1 MSPLPSGRDDPAL
14 HAVMMIIIIIKMM
27 STWEVL
33 CLRGPVARLWYG
45 GGSSYLDGHVLV
57 FPDIPDICAGTSTA
71 SLAENAPGLPGAGLL
86 FLSNLLS
93 GTNLQTAS
101 FRFRMVGHAD
111 CKTTNGHPQAL
122 LCFSFRGSIVSA
134 SSACPSSSPG
144 TALACEKSTFGPR
157 GKWKHRLLLP
167 SSKSW
172 MSGLRVIISSH
183 PSKMAKQLG

>member
-1 MSPLPSGRDDPAL
+1 
-14 HAVMMIIIIIKMM
+14 MI
-27 STWEVL
+27 STWEIL

-71 SLAENAPGLPGAGLL
+71 FLAENAPGLPGAGLL

-122 LCFSFRGSIVSA
+122 FCFSFRGSTSFQHLPPVRRARPAQRWPVRRARSVLAENGSIDFCCLRPNLGCLVSER
-134 SSACPSSSPG
+134 SSRHIHPRWRNSSGEFSSSG
-144 TALACEKSTFGPR
+144 
-157 GKWKHRLLLP
+157 WKTVSL
-167 SSKSW
+167 
-172 MSGLRVIISSH
+172 
-183 PSKMAKQLG
+183 